1 MKTVLSLR
9 ARLLA
14 GVLFATVLVWSA
26 LAASGYF
33 ESRRQLEE
41 LMDANLEQTAEL
53 LAAQLTEEDDRD
65 EIELEHVR
73 QLHRYG
79 RRVAFQVWERGTRL
93 RLRSSSAPNRRLSP
107 ATSGF
112 TTNSV
117 DGQMWRVFST
127 WAGAQQA
134 LVQVGEPVPA
144 RQRVSLEI
152 TEHLLAPVAIA
163 LPLLALALLMA
174 IRNGMKPLTLLAKQV
189 ADMDPDR
196 LQPVRAASA
205 PREVRPLV
213 EQLNQLFARI
223 GQSLEKERRFTAD
236 AAHELRT
243 PMAAIAVQ
251 AQVAQGATAPAERER
266 AIGKVLEAS
275 QRGTHLVDQLLTL
288 ARADSA
294 SRTESEAPCDLVR
307 VAREVLGDIAPASHE
322 RGVQLEL
329 ESPPSLMV
337 SGNETW
343 LRILIRNLADNA
355 VRYCHPGGHVRVR
368 LSSGAEN
375 TLLEVC
381 DDGPG
386 IPEEDRERVF
396 ERFYRI
402 ADSGVSGSGLG
413 LSIVSRIA
421 QTYGARLAMDEGE
434 GGKGLRVRLF
444 LPKDPRPGLT

>member
-1 MKTVLSLR
+1 VKTGLSLR

-14 GVLFATVLVWSA
+14 GVLFATALVWSA

-93 RLRSSSAPNRRLSP
+93 RVRSSSAPNRRLSP

-112 TTNSV
+112 ATNLV

-127 WAGAQQA
+127 WAGANQA
-134 LVQVGEPVPA
+134 LVQVGEPVSA

-152 TEHLLAPVAIA
+152 TERLLAPVAIA
-163 LPLLALALLMA
+163 LPLLAMALLMA
-174 IRNGMKPLTLLAKQV
+174 IRNGLKPLDLLAKQV
-189 ADMDPDR
+189 ANMDPTR
-196 LQPVRAASA
+196 LQPVRASTA

-213 EQLNQLFARI
+213 AQLNQLFERI
-223 GQSLEKERRFTAD
+223 GHSLEKERRFTAD

-251 AQVAQGATAPAERER
+251 AQVAQGSTAPAEREH
-266 AIGKVLEAS
+266 AISKVLEAC

-294 SRTESEAPCDLVR
+294 SRIESEVPCDMAR
-307 VAREVLGDIAPASHE
+307 VAREVLADIGPAGHA

-343 LRILIRNLADNA
+343 LRILIRNLVDNA
-355 VRYCHPGGHVRVR
+355 IRYGHSGGPVLVR
-368 LSSGAEN
+368 LSSGVDG

-386 IPEEDRERVF
+386 IPEEDRARVL

-402 ADSGVSGSGLG
+402 AGSGESGSGLG

-421 QTYGARLAMDEGE
+421 QTCGARLAMHEGE

-444 LPKDPRPGLT
+444 FPKAPPPGMS

>member
-1 MKTVLSLR
+1 MKTVPSLR
-9 ARLLA
+9 ARLIA
-14 GVLFATVLVWSA
+14 GVLFATVLVWSV

-112 TTNSV
+112 TTNPV
-117 DGQMWRVFST
+117 DGQTWRVFST
-127 WAGAQQA
+127 WAGAHQA
-134 LVQVGEPVPA
+134 LVQVGEPVSA

-174 IRNGMKPLTLLAKQV
+174 IRNGLKPLDLLAKQL
-189 ADMDPDR
+189 ADMDPTR

-213 EQLNQLFARI
+213 AQLNQLFERI
-223 GQSLEKERRFTAD
+223 GHSLEKERRFTAD

-251 AQVAQGATAPAERER
+251 AQVAQGATAPGERER
-266 AIGKVLEAS
+266 AISKVLEAC

-294 SRTESEAPCDLVR
+294 SRIESEAPCDLVR
-307 VAREVLGDIAPASHE
+307 LAREVLADMVPVSQW

-329 ESPPSLMV
+329 EGPSSLMV

-343 LRILIRNLADNA
+343 LRILLRNLVDNA
-355 VRYCHPGGHVRVR
+355 IRYGHPGGYVQVR
-368 LSSGAEN
+368 LSSGADG

-386 IPEEDRERVF
+386 IPEEDRARVF

-402 ADSGVSGSGLG
+402 AGSGESGSGLG
-413 LSIVSRIA
+413 LSIVSRIV
-421 QTYGARLAMDEGE
+421 QTCGARLALDEGVS
-434 GGKGLRVRLF
+434 GKGLHVRLF
-444 LPKDPRPGLT
+444 FPKGPPPDMT